1 MAEPEVPPAGLRFGT
16 DGIRGRAGTRIVDPV
31 VRALGRSA
39 ADLLDS
45 DRVFLGRDT
54 RESGPGLSR
63 ALAEGFAAGGLEV
76 VQMGVVPTP
85 AVAHAAALEGAAAAM
100 VTASHNP
107 WWDNGVKFFS
117 AGGLKL
123 DDAQQAAIQA
133 AWDALPELEG
143 SPGLERWSDDP
154 STDAVHRWVDAV
166 VGSVR
171 PAALAGLAV
180 VVDCANGATSAI
192 AGPALERL
200 GADVTVIHSE
210 PDGRNIND
218 ACGSTQPAALQAA
231 VTAIGADAGLAFDGD
246 GDRVL
251 AVGHDGSLIDGDG
264 LLAVVGVDRQ
274 QRGVLPGSTVVVT
287 VMANLGLRRAL
298 ADHGIAVRET
308 AVGDRYVL
316 EALEAD
322 GLTLGGE
329 QSGHLIFRDLATTGD
344 GLLTGIQALDA
355 ACRAGR
361 TLGDRVAELMV
372 RAPQVLHSVPV
383 AGNGEALVELV
394 AAEVATAAAE
404 LGDVGRV
411 LVRASGTEPVVRV
424 MVEAFDMERASA
436 VADRLVE
443 AVERADRT

>member
-1 MAEPEVPPAGLRFGT
+1 MAEPEVPSAGLRFGT
-16 DGIRGRAGTRIVDPV
+16 DGIRGRAGTRIVDSV
-31 VRALGRSA
+31 VRALGLA
-39 ADLLDS
+39 ASGVLGS
-45 DRVFLGRDT
+45 DRVFIGRDT
-54 RESGPGLSR
+54 RESGPGLSQ
-63 ALAEGFAAGGLEV
+63 ALAEGLSAGGLDV

-85 AVAHAAALEGAAAAM
+85 AVAHAAATSGAAGAM

-107 WWDNGVKFFS
+107 WWDNGVKLFA

-123 DDAQQAAIQA
+123 DDAQQAAVQG
-133 AWDALPELEG
+133 AWDSLPEIADVA
-143 SPGLERWSDDP
+143 GLDGWSDD
-154 STDAVHRWVDAV
+154 SSDETAQRWVDAV

-171 PAALAGLAV
+171 PGALAGLSV
-180 VVDCANGATSAI
+180 VVDCANGAMSAI
-192 AGPALERL
+192 AGAALERL
-200 GADVTVIHSE
+200 GADVTVIHFE

-218 ACGSTQPAALQAA
+218 GCGSTQPAALQAA
-231 VTAIGADAGLAFDGD
+231 VTAMGADAGLAFDGD

-264 LLAVVGVDRQ
+264 LLAVLGVDRQ
-274 QRGVLPGSTVVVT
+274 QRGVLPGSAVVVT
-287 VMANLGLRRAL
+287 VMANLGLRRTF

-316 EALEAD
+316 EALEAG

-329 QSGHLIFRDLATTGD
+329 QSGHVIFRDLATTGD
-344 GLLTGIQALDA
+344 GLLTGIQVLDA
-355 ACRAGR
+355 ACRSGSS
-361 TLGDRVAELMV
+361 LGDRVADLMV
-372 RAPQVLHSVPV
+372 RAPQVQHSVPV
-383 AGNGEALVELV
+383 VGDGEALVESL
-394 AAEVATAAAE
+394 AAEVAAAAME

-424 MVEAFDMERASA
+424 MVEAFDMDQASA

>member
-1 MAEPEVPPAGLRFGT
+1 
-16 DGIRGRAGTRIVDPV
+16 VDSV
-31 VRALGRSA
+31 VRALGRAA
-39 ADLLDS
+39 ADLLGS
-45 DRVFLGRDT
+45 DRVFVGLDT

-63 ALAEGFAAGGLEV
+63 ALAEGFAAGGLDV
-76 VQMGVVPTP
+76 VQLGVVPTP
-85 AVAHAAALEGAAAAM
+85 AVAHLAAAEGAAAAM

-107 WWDNGVKFFS
+107 WWDNGVKLFS

-123 DDAQQAAIQA
+123 DDAIQAAVQE
-133 AWDALPELEG
+133 AWDALPVLEG
-143 SPGLERWSDDP
+143 SPAAVGWSDDP
-154 STDAVHRWVDAV
+154 AVEGAQRWVDAV

-171 PAALAGLAV
+171 PGALDGLAV
-180 VVDCANGATSAI
+180 VVDCANGATSGI

-218 ACGSTQPAALQAA
+218 GCGSTHPAALQAA

-251 AVGHDGSLIDGDG
+251 AVGHDGTLVDGDD
-264 LLAVVGVDRQ
+264 LLAVIGVDRHE
-274 QRGVLPGSTVVVT
+274 RGLLPGSTVVVT

-298 ADHGIAVRET
+298 ADNGIAVLET

-316 EALEAD
+316 EALEAE

-329 QSGHLIFRDLATTGD
+329 QSGHVIFRDLATTGD

-361 TLGDRVAELMV
+361 TLGERVAELVV

-383 AGNGEALVELV
+383 ERDGEALVDLL
-394 AAEVATAAAE
+394 ASQVATAVAE
-404 LGDVGRV
+404 LGDLGRV

-424 MVEAFDMERASA
+424 MVEAFDMGRASA
-436 VADRLVE
+436 VADHLVE
-443 AVERADRT
+443 AVKRADRT

>member
-1 MAEPEVPPAGLRFGT
+1 M
-16 DGIRGRAGTRIVDPV
+16 DSV
-31 VRALGRSA
+31 VRALGRAA
-39 ADLLDS
+39 ADLLGS
-45 DRVFLGRDT
+45 DRVFVGLDT

-63 ALAEGFAAGGLEV
+63 ALAEGFAAGGLDV
-76 VQMGVVPTP
+76 VQLGVVPTP
-85 AVAHAAALEGAAAAM
+85 AVAHVAAAEGAAAAM

-107 WWDNGVKFFS
+107 WWDNGVKLFS

-123 DDAQQAAIQA
+123 DDAIQAAVQE
-133 AWDALPELEG
+133 AWDALPVLEG
-143 SPGLERWSDDP
+143 SPAAVGWSDDP
-154 STDAVHRWVDAV
+154 AVEGAQRWVDAV

-171 PAALAGLAV
+171 PGALDGLAV
-180 VVDCANGATSAI
+180 VVDCANGATSGI
-192 AGPALERL
+192 AGSALERL

-218 ACGSTQPAALQAA
+218 GCGSTHPAALQAA

-251 AVGHDGSLIDGDG
+251 AVGHDGTLVDGDD
-264 LLAVVGVDRQ
+264 LLAVIGVDRHE
-274 QRGVLPGSTVVVT
+274 RGLLPGSTVVVT

-298 ADHGIAVRET
+298 ADNGIAVLET

-316 EALEAD
+316 EALEAE

-424 MVEAFDMERASA
+424 MVEAFDMERALA

>member
-1 MAEPEVPPAGLRFGT
+1 MEEPEVPPAGLRFGT

-31 VRALGRSA
+31 VRALGRA
-39 ADLLDS
+39 AAGLLDS

-54 RESGPGLSR
+54 RESGPGLAR
-63 ALAEGFAAGGLEV
+63 ALAEGLAAGGLDV

-85 AVAHAAALEGAAAAM
+85 AVAHAAAVEGAAAAV

-107 WWDNGVKFFS
+107 WWDNGVKLFS
-117 AGGLKL
+117 VGGLKL
-123 DDAQQAAIQA
+123 DDAHQAAVQE

-143 SPGLERWSDDP
+143 SPELDGWSDDP
-154 STDAVHRWVDAV
+154 ATGAARRWLDAV

-171 PAALAGLAV
+171 PSALAGLAV

-192 AGPALERL
+192 AGSALERL
-200 GADVTVIHSE
+200 GADVTVIHSD

-218 ACGSTQPAALQAA
+218 GCGSTHPAALQAA
-231 VTAIGADAGLAFDGD
+231 VTAAGADAGLAFDGD

-251 AVGHDGSLIDGDG
+251 AVGHDGSLIDGDD
-264 LLAVVGVDRQ
+264 LLAVIGVDRH
-274 QRGVLPGSTVVVT
+274 QRGLLPGSTVVVT

-308 AVGDRYVL
+308 AVGDRYIL

-329 QSGHLIFRDLATTGD
+329 QSGHVIFRDLATTGD

-355 ACRAGR
+355 ARRAGCS
-361 TLGDRVAELMV
+361 LGDRVAELVV

-383 AGNGEALVELV
+383 VRDGEALVELV
-394 AAEVATAAAE
+394 AVEVATAAAG
-404 LGDVGRV
+404 LGDLGRV

-424 MVEAFDMERASA
+424 MVEAFDMERASE

-443 AVERADRT
+443 VVERADRT

>member
-1 MAEPEVPPAGLRFGT
+1 MAEPEVPSEGLRFGT
-16 DGIRGRAGTRIVDPV
+16 DGIRGRAGTRIVDSV
-31 VRALGRSA
+31 VRALGRAA
-39 ADLLDS
+39 ADLLGS
-45 DRVFLGRDT
+45 DRVFVGLDT

-63 ALAEGFAAGGLEV
+63 ALAEGFAAGGLDV
-76 VQMGVVPTP
+76 VQLGVVPTP
-85 AVAHAAALEGAAAAM
+85 AVAHLAAAEGAAAAM

-107 WWDNGVKFFS
+107 WWDNGVKLFS

-123 DDAQQAAIQA
+123 DGAIQA
-133 AWDALPELEG
+133 AVQEAWDALPVLEG
-143 SPGLERWSDDP
+143 SPAAVGWSDDR
-154 STDAVHRWVDAV
+154 AVEGAQRWVDAV

-171 PAALAGLAV
+171 PGALDGLAV
-180 VVDCANGATSAI
+180 VVDCANGATSGI

-218 ACGSTQPAALQAA
+218 GCGSTHPAALQAA

-251 AVGHDGSLIDGDG
+251 AVGHDGTLVDGDD
-264 LLAVVGVDRQ
+264 LLAVIGVDRHE
-274 QRGVLPGSTVVVT
+274 RGLLPGSTVVVT

-298 ADHGIAVRET
+298 ADNGIAVLET

-316 EALEAD
+316 EALEAE

-329 QSGHLIFRDLATTGD
+329 QSGHVIFRDLATTGD

-361 TLGDRVAELMV
+361 TLGERVAELVV

-383 AGNGEALVELV
+383 EWDGEALVDLL
-394 AAEVATAAAE
+394 ASQVATAVAE
-404 LGDVGRV
+404 LGDLGRV

-424 MVEAFDMERASA
+424 MVEAFDMGRASA
-436 VADRLVE
+436 VADHLVE
-443 AVERADRT
+443 AVKRADRT

>member
-1 MAEPEVPPAGLRFGT
+1 MAEPEVPPEGLRFGT

-31 VRALGRSA
+31 VRALGLAA
-39 ADLLDS
+39 ADLLGS
-45 DRVFLGRDT
+45 NRVFLGRDT

-63 ALAEGFAAGGLEV
+63 ALALGLSAGGLEV

-107 WWDNGVKFFS
+107 WWDNGVKLFS

-123 DDAQQAAIQA
+123 DDATQAAVQE
-133 AWDALPELEG
+133 AWDAQPLLEG
-143 SPGLERWSDDP
+143 SPEFDGWSDDA
-154 STDAVHRWVDAV
+154 STDAARRWVDAV

-171 PAALAGLAV
+171 PAALAGLSV
-180 VVDCANGATSAI
+180 VVDCANGATSAL

-218 ACGSTQPAALQAA
+218 GCGSTHMAGLQAT
-231 VTAIGADAGLAFDGD
+231 VTATGADVGLAFDGD

-251 AVGHDGSLIDGDG
+251 AVGHDGRLIDGDD
-264 LLAVVGVDRQ
+264 LLAVVGVDRH

-298 ADHGIAVRET
+298 TDHGIAVRET

-329 QSGHLIFRDLATTGD
+329 QSGHMIFRDLATTGD

-355 ACRAGR
+355 AVRAGCS
-361 TLGDRVAELMV
+361 LGDRVAELVV

-383 AGNGEALVELV
+383 VRDGDAVVGLVV
-394 AAEVATAAAE
+394 ADVARAASE
-404 LGDVGRV
+404 LGDAGRV

-436 VADRLVE
+436 VANRLVE